1 MLTKTM
7 QLLRAPL
14 CDRSGVSTLEYGV
27 LAVGI
32 ISAISAAILLFTNA
46 LTAGFTTLAGLVTA
60 AF

>member
-14 CDRSGVSTLEYGV
+14 RDRSGVSTLEYGV

-32 ISAISAAILLFTNA
+32 ITAITAAITLFTNA
-46 LTAGFTTLAGLVTA
+46 LTAGFQALASLIA
-60 AF
+60 NAF